1 MFRRGVA
8 RSSGSVVA
16 LALLV
21 LFAESVAAGD
31 DWVYVAS
38 SNRYAV
44 IDPSVGEIMRE
55 GVLETS
61 DFRTEGEQTPT
72 IVPTPG
78 GRYVFF
84 HFSDFDRAVVVD
96 AETHQVTWSVELP
109 FGTERLQFSSM
120 GNQIF
125 ALQRDGRRIQ
135 LPHRRGEITG
145 TGGIA
150 PLLGPESIAF
160 NRRATRIYGNNGNDL
175 VFVLENGGNVIRT
188 IDLRGG
194 PYEWQVSANFRYLLG
209 SSSSGLT
216 LVDEQRGR
224 AVGYI
229 EDGFT
234 PTATLFDAS
243 SREIYALSADGREII
258 VADTRR
264 FTEQERIVMQ
274 TPLSG
279 IWQSSDGRLH
289 GISRPDSDRVSPALV
304 VDLLDVQET
313 VSFPPSILATD
324 SAIAAALVTLRPGEG
339 FACF

>member
-1 MFRRGVA
+1 MFRHGVA
-8 RSSGSVVA
+8 RSAGAVVA
-16 LALLV
+16 LALLL
-21 LFAESVAAGD
+21 LFAESLAAGD

-38 SNRYAV
+38 SNRFAV
-44 IDPSVGEIMRE
+44 IDPSVGEIIRE

-61 DFRTEGEQTPT
+61 DFRTEGEETPT

-96 AETHQVTWSVELP
+96 AETHQVARSVELP

-125 ALQRDGRRIQ
+125 ALQRDGRRTQ

-145 TGGIA
+145 PGSLA
-150 PLLGPESIAF
+150 PHLGPESVAF
-160 NRRATRIYGNNGNDL
+160 NRRATRIYGNDGNDL
-175 VFVLENGGNVIRT
+175 VFVLENGGNAIRT
-188 IDLRGG
+188 IGLRGG

-209 SSSSGLT
+209 SSPSGLT

-224 AVGYI
+224 AVGYL

-264 FTEQERIVMQ
+264 FAEQDRIALQ
-274 TPLSG
+274 NPLSG

-289 GISRPDSDRVSPALV
+289 GISSPDQDGGAPVLV
-304 VDLLDVQET
+304 VDLLGTHET
-313 VSFPPSILATD
+313 VFFPTSILAAD
-324 SAIAAALVTLRPGEG
+324 SAIAATLVTLRPGEG